1 MQAEPVLEAGAIL
14 GEGPAWHQDRLYW
27 VDILARQV
35 HCFHPDSGLDDV
47 IQLDEPVGCLAPG
60 RDGGLVVAL
69 KASIGT
75 LSLPA
80 AKWTLLASLA
90 DEPSNNRFNDGKCDP
105 AGRFL
110 TGTMDMDEKAPS
122 GSLYS
127 FRADG
132 SFTRL
137 LSGIR
142 ISNGLAWSA
151 DYRTLYYI
159 DTPTRLVMA
168 YPYDLDTGK
177 LGAGKP
183 IISVPPAL
191 GWPDGMT
198 SDREGNLWIALWGGS
213 AVSQWTAGGKLVQTL
228 PVPARHVTS
237 CVFGGESLNELYVTS
252 ARAGLDPQELEEY
265 PLSGSLFRVETQTE
279 GLPTFEFAG

>member
-1 MQAEPVLEAGAIL
+1 MQAEPVLEARAIL

-35 HCFHPDSGLDDV
+35 HCFHPESGQDDV
-47 IQLDEPVGCLAPG
+47 YRLDEPVGCLAPSRG
-60 RDGGLVVAL
+60 GGLVMAL
-69 KASIGT
+69 RASVGT
-75 LSLPA
+75 FSLPA
-80 AKWTLLASLA
+80 AKWTLLASLG
-90 DEPSNNRFNDGKCDP
+90 DEPPTNRFNDGKCDP

-110 TGTMDMDEKAPS
+110 AGTMDMDEKAAS

-132 SFTRL
+132 SVTRL
-137 LSGIR
+137 LGGIR

-159 DTPTRLVMA
+159 DTPTRTVMA

-177 LGAGKP
+177 LGDGKAL
-183 IISVPPAL
+183 IHVPPAL

-213 AVSQWTAGGKLVQTL
+213 AVSRWTADGKLAQTL

-237 CVFGGESLNELYVTS
+237 CVFGGESLTELYVTS
-252 ARAGLDPQELEEY
+252 ARAGLNPQELDEY
-265 PLSGSLFRVETQTE
+265 P
-279 GLPTFEFAG
+279 